1 MTPNTTALLVID
13 VQRGLFE
20 KTIPIY
26 RADELLDNI
35 EALIARAHRAGALVV
50 YVQHASKAALPEGSE
65 DWQLHPRLKP
75 LKKDFVV
82 HKTHPSALEGTPLD
96 EALKARKISRLVVT
110 GLVSHGC
117 VRATCIDAQAKGYD
131 VILVEDGHS
140 NYHKHAAQV
149 VAEVNAR
156 LADGV
161 AKLRATRAI
170 RF

>member
-1 MTPNTTALLVID
+1 MTPSTTALLVID

-26 RADELLDNI
+26 KAGELLDNL

-50 YVQHASKAALPEGSE
+50 YVQHASKAVLPEGSE
-65 DWQLHPRLKP
+65 GWLLHPRLKP
-75 LKKDFVV
+75 LKRDLIV

-96 EALKARKISRLVVT
+96 EALKARKITRLVVT

-117 VRATCIDAQAKGYD
+117 VRATCVDAQARGYD
-131 VILVEDGHS
+131 VVLVEDGHS
-140 NYHKHAAQV
+140 NYNKRAAQV

-156 LADGV
+156 LADAG
-161 AKLRATRAI
+161 AKVRATGAI